1 MEMKEMAIRWTDRDD
16 GMVCG
21 DKACV
26 TIFPKWIR
34 IDDPAVGSP
43 HKFDITF
50 VPRTCVCEA
59 SIVRQQ
65 R

>member
-1 MEMKEMAIRWTDRDD
+1 
-16 GMVCG
+16 MVYG
-21 DKACV
+21 DKACA

-43 HKFDITF
+43 HKCDITF
-50 VPRTCVCEA
+50 VPCTGVREA
-59 SIVRQQ
+59 SIIRQQ